1 MTIFAENLN
10 TLKMIIK
17 KLLLLG
23 IILMASAAY
32 CMAEGFEFST
42 GKYCCKVEFYSPT
55 IVRVTKW
62 PANKTFKE
70 EKSLVVTMQPQQG
83 LKVSRKVNATSA
95 TLNCGNLAVKI
106 DKRSGRLQFLG
117 SGKNLLHE

>member
-10 TLKMIIK
+10 TLKMIVK

-83 LKVSRKVNATSA
+83 LQELT
-95 TLNCGNLAVKI
+95 T
-106 DKRSGRLQFLG
+106 
-117 SGKNLLHE
+117 